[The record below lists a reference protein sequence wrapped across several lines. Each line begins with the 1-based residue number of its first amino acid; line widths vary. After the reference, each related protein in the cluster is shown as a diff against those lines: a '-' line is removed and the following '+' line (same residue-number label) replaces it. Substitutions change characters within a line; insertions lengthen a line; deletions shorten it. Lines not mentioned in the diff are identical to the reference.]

1 MNYNYELKLHTSV
14 LITFFLNFPGYS
26 TTPECTRWPVT
37 KCTKKK
43 EYVKKYSPQTECKKV
58 PRELCGPSGCVPQPG
73 PEECFDK
80 KETVVQEV
88 I

>member
-26 TTPECTRWPVT
+26 TDRKCSRWPVT
-37 KCTKKK
+37 RCSKKK

>member
-1 MNYNYELKLHTSV
+1 MAK
-14 LITFFLNFPGYS
+14 ITFYLIFFKQKKFFFLPGYS
-26 TTPECTRWPVT
+26 TSQECSRWPVT
-37 KCTKKK
+37 RCTNEKKL
-43 EYVKKYSPQTECKKV
+43 VKKYSPQTECKKV